1 MKRILCIKIGWLM
14 LLAALL
20 LELMVTPAGASTTIG
35 NTMRHTAQRLDNT
48 TAVNATIYITT
59 GTLVPIFQSRID
71 QQVPVAVNTAI
82 GNIVGK
88 LPPQDR
94 GWAQQMATTL
104 IQPSAYL
111 TSLTTQSRGLATS
124 VRVSLYPGD
133 PQPINASMLISLR
146 VISSSTSGNGM
157 ASV

>member
-1 MKRILCIKIGWLM
+1 MKQSIVGVGVGLAPTLQRHRYIQAGWVM
-14 LLAALL
+14 LLATLL
-20 LELMVTPAGASTTIG
+20 LGLMVTPAGANTTIE
-35 NTMRHTAQRLDNT
+35 HTAQRLDNT

-94 GWAQQMATTL
+94 GWAQQMTTTL
-104 IQPSAYL
+104 I
-111 TSLTTQSRGLATS
+111 
-124 VRVSLYPGD
+124 
-133 PQPINASMLISLR
+133 
-146 VISSSTSGNGM
+146 
-157 ASV
+157 